1 MGNAASLRVLGSVE
15 ADQVILELLAHLQ
28 SDVVLVIHCVEGSD
42 EGDAQFATTRLFAHS
57 VGLFLQ
63 QNPIVL
69 LVALEVGTR
78 EHVGLVLTV
87 DVLVKERG
95 SGKVLACLDLLHPDH
110 QTIVLAVIGLLRGE
124 SKAELDVLIV
134 GEILSVER
142 ETAVKLPHLIFSV

>member
-1 MGNAASLRVLGSVE
+1 VGNAASLCVLGSVE

-42 EGDAQFATTRLFAHS
+42 EGDAQFATTRLFTHS
-57 VGLFLQ
+57 VRLFLQ
-63 QNPIVL
+63 QNPIVV

-95 SGKVLACLDLLHPDH
+95 SGEALACLDLLHPDH